1 MAGIYNIPRHPVIRQ
16 GGHILFSQW
25 DLYVLFVEYSFIYK
39 SSKIAVD
46 ICRLELKPILP
57 ANIYSTLEEAQF
69 EPLRN
74 ALRDLY
80 KEWL

>member
-1 MAGIYNIPRHPVIRQ
+1 VLSPNLRAHLQ
-16 GGHILFSQW
+16 DTILGNEIDAETISNRI
-25 DLYVLFVEYSFIYK
+25 DR
-39 SSKIAVD
+39 IAVD
-46 ICRLELKPILP
+46 LYRLELKPILP